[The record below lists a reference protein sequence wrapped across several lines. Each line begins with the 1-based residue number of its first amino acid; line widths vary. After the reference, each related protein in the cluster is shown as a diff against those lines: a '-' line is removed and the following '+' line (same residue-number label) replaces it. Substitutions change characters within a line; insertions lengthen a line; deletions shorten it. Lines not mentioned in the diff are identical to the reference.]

1 MDISALAS
9 DIWEELEFAFLVENT
24 LTVKP
29 FYDEIIKVEYPANNK
44 LLVDFKRPSEMSCVK
59 YICQVQL

>member
-1 MDISALAS
+1 MDIAALDS
-9 DIWEELEFAFLVENT
+9 DIWKELEFVSLVEKT
-24 LTVKP
+24 FTVKP